1 MNIVNAGNMFQV
13 YGEDVKTYRQL
24 PVDTYEICFSK
35 MIGFFL
41 TRNHDLEVNE
51 KVYGNSQEKVNKVL
65 NTFGRLDR
73 NMGIIL
79 SGPKGVGKSM
89 FARLLA
95 IEGYEKNLPLLIVR
109 NAYPDLSSFI
119 SSIDQECIV
128 LFDEFEKTFKPDKDS
143 GYNPQEE
150 LLSLF
155 DGLDGGK
162 KLFVITC
169 NEVRDL
175 NSYLL
180 NRPGRFHY
188 HFIMTTPVGEEVKAY
203 MQDHLVGDARQ
214 YIDKIVG
221 LSTVSGFTYD
231 ILRAIAF
238 ELNNGY
244 DLAET
249 MMDLNIERERYLHL
263 DMLITFTNGF
273 IATVNE
279 IDLDMFNNRYNFE
292 WGHFDKDV
300 IPKEFERYCAGVQVK
315 FYTKD
320 IVIDEK
326 GYHIHPKSITLGW
339 SDDWEYMDNDT
350 PEEKAKIARLKE
362 FMESFEI
369 ADVTLAKS
377 KPSYGNAAFINK
389 FCV

>member
-1 MNIVNAGNMFQV
+1 MNIVSAGNVFQV

-35 MIGFFL
+35 MVGFFL
-41 TRNHDLEVNE
+41 TRCHDLEVNE
-51 KVYGNSQEKVNKVL
+51 KVYGNSEEKVKKVL
-65 NTFGRLDR
+65 NTFDKLDR
-73 NMGIIL
+73 NMGVIL

-95 IEGYEKNLPLLIVR
+95 LEGYDKSLPLLIVR
-109 NAYPDLSSFI
+109 NAYPDISSFI
-119 SSIDQECIV
+119 SSIDQECII
-128 LFDEFEKTFKPDKDS
+128 LFDEFEKTFKGDKES
-143 GYNPQEE
+143 GWNPQEE

-188 HFIMTTPVGEEVKAY
+188 HFIMTTPVGDEVREY
-203 MQDHLVGDARQ
+203 MNDHLTDEAKHH
-214 YIDKIVG
+214 IEKIVG
-221 LSTVSGFTYD
+221 LSAVSGFTYD

-244 DLAET
+244 TLAET

-263 DMLITFTNGF
+263 DMMITFTNGLV
-273 IATVNE
+273 ATAND
-279 IDLDMFNNRYNFE
+279 IDLDMFNNRYNYQ
-292 WGHFDKDV
+292 WCHFIEGAV
-300 IPKEFERYCAGVQVK
+300 PKEIDRYFRAVQVS
-315 FYTKD
+315 FYTRD
-320 IVIDEK
+320 VYIDEH
-326 GYHIHPKSITLGW
+326 GYHINPEAVKFNW
-339 SDDWEYMDNDT
+339 EDDWEYMDDDT
-350 PEEKAKIARLKE
+350 EEQKE
-362 FMESFEI
+362 RKNAVKELMQSFEI
-369 ADVTLAKS
+369 AEVSLAKA
-377 KPSYGNAAFINK
+377 KPAYGNAAFVNK
-389 FCV
+389 FMV

>member
-1 MNIVNAGNMFQV
+1 MNIVSAGNTFQV

-24 PVDTYEICFSK
+24 PVDTYEVCFSK
-35 MIGFFL
+35 MVGFFL

-65 NTFGRLDR
+65 NTFNKLDR
-73 NMGIIL
+73 NMGVIL

-95 IEGYEKNLPLLIVR
+95 IEGYENKLPLLIVR
-109 NAYPDLSSFI
+109 NPYPDISSFI
-119 SSIDQECIV
+119 SSIDQECII
-128 LFDEFEKTFKPDKDS
+128 LFDEFEKTFKANEES
-143 GYNPQEE
+143 GWNPQEE

-188 HFIMTTPVGEEVKAY
+188 HFIMTTPIGEEVREY
-203 MQDHLVGDARQ
+203 MEDHLEGDALQ
-214 YIDKIVG
+214 YVDRVVA
-221 LSTVSGFTYD
+221 LSAVSGFTYD

-244 DLAET
+244 DLTET
-249 MMDLNIERERYLHL
+249 MMDLNIERERYVHL
-263 DMLITFTNGF
+263 DMMITFENGL
-273 IATVNE
+273 IATSNDL
-279 IDLDMFNNRYNFE
+279 DLDMFNNRYNYYWCNFE
-292 WGHFDKDV
+292 KGA
-300 IPKEFERYCAGVQVK
+300 IPKEFATFCNHVSAR
-315 FYTKD
+315 FYTRD
-320 IVIDEK
+320 ITIDEK
-326 GYHIHPKSITLGW
+326 GYHLSPEAITLVW
-339 SDDWEYMDNDT
+339 DEDWEYLDDDT
-350 PEEKAKIARLKE
+350 AEQKLKKARIKE
-362 FMESFEI
+362 FMDSFKITE
-369 ADVTLAKS
+369 VSLAKAR
-377 KPSYGNAAFINK
+377 PTYGNAAFVNK
-389 FCV
+389 FLV